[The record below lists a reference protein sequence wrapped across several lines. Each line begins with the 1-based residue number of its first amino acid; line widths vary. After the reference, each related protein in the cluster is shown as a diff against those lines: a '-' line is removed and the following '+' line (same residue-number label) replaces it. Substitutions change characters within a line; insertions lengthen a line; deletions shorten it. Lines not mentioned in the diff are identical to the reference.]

1 MLGWWNG
8 IHVCLRCIC
17 LRAWEFESP
26 LQHQKL
32 SVFGLGVCLYF
43 KKYQDFESHSSKI
56 RATLLFFWQ
65 KRVNSFLSSKKQIQS
80 AYEISIK
87 NNKTTAIE
95 VTLTDQVPLAT
106 DANMEVE
113 IDELSG
119 GSLNKETGMVEWKLT
134 LKPGEQ
140 VKKKLAYKVKIPKDK
155 SITL

>member
-1 MLGWWNG
+1 ALSLGPDIAG
-8 IHVCLRCIC
+8 AAKREKIK
-17 LRAWEFESP
+17 EY
-26 LQHQKL
+26 QK
-32 SVFGLGVCLYF
+32 
-43 KKYQDFESHSSKI
+43 
-56 RATLLFFWQ
+56 T
-65 KRVNSFLSSKKQIQS
+65 SFLSSKKQIQS

-119 GSLNKETGMVEWKLT
+119 GRLNKETGMVEWKLT

>member
-1 MLGWWNG
+1 LDISQLSDTLALSLGPD
-8 IHVCLRCIC
+8 IAVAAKREKIK
-17 LRAWEFESP
+17 EY
-26 LQHQKL
+26 QK
-32 SVFGLGVCLYF
+32 
-43 KKYQDFESHSSKI
+43 
-56 RATLLFFWQ
+56 T
-65 KRVNSFLSSKKQIQS
+65 SFLSSKKQIQS